1 MGRKGHIKTE
11 YYKYRG
17 NLRKKGII
25 RVSVRSDSE
34 MMPFSPKEILISEK
48 ISLSAKFYSLLFLIR
63 CLLLNAERILFDNYL
78 ALIRNYLA
86 ALSGSN

>member
-1 MGRKGHIKTE
+1 MGQVGHIKTE

-17 NLRKKGII
+17 NLRKKGKIWV
-25 RVSVRSDSE
+25 RVRSGSE
-34 MMPFSPKEILISEK
+34 MILISPKEILISEK
-48 ISLSAKFYSLLFLIR
+48 ISLSAKFFSLLFFIR
-63 CLLLNAERILFDNYL
+63 CLVLNAERILFDNYL